1 MPKQIDMM
9 RLREEEVFSL
19 LEFISHKTKGF
30 SNPKCITIGGYA
42 IRAYIPFSRYTRDCD
57 FVLKKTNKW
66 QIDEINRMLSRR
78 VKAEIFEKK
87 EKYGFLKMI
96 SIIQSGKTKIKV
108 SLDFMEGQVRGR
120 TGKQIVLI
128 DEKFIDN
135 STLTNIQIAGKEIDI
150 YVPDYTD
157 YLIMKVVSGRPS
169 DVRDIAA
176 LIWKNDVPDTLNT
189 RLNEILPFPDIFFKN
204 INELIV
210 PAISDKRFVNSWRGT
225 YITTEFTEENKIE
238 VLKKLTDIDV

>member
-1 MPKQIDMM
+1 MPKHIDMM

-19 LEFISHKTKGF
+19 LELISQNTQGF

-57 FVLKKTNKW
+57 FVLKKTKKW
-66 QIDEINRMLSRR
+66 QIDEINRMLLGRI
-78 VKAEIFEKK
+78 KTEIFEKK

-135 STLTNIQIAGKEIDI
+135 STLTKIQIAGKEIDI

-176 LIWKNDVPDTLNT
+176 LIWKNDVPKTLDI
-189 RLNEILPFPDIFFKN
+189 RLKEILPFPDIFFKN
-204 INELIV
+204 INEIVV

-225 YITTEFTEENKIE
+225 FITTEFTEESKIE
-238 VLKKLTDIDV
+238 VLKKLTDIEV

>member
-1 MPKQIDMM
+1 MPKHIDMM

-19 LEFISHKTKGF
+19 LEFVSKNTKGF
-30 SNPKCITIGGYA
+30 SIPKLITIGGYA
-42 IRAYIPFSRYTRDCD
+42 IRAYIPFTRYTRDCD
-57 FVLKKTNKW
+57 FVMRKTNKW
-66 QIDEINRMLSRR
+66 QIDVVNKMLSSRI
-78 VKAEIFEKK
+78 KAEIIEKK

-120 TGKQIVLI
+120 TDKQIVFI
-128 DEKFIDN
+128 DEKFINN
-135 STLTNIQIAGKEIDI
+135 STITKIQVAGKKIDI

-176 LIWKNDVPDTLNT
+176 LIWKNDVPKTLNT
-189 RLNEILPFPDIFFKN
+189 RLKEILPYPDIFFKN
-204 INELIV
+204 INEIVV

-225 YITTEFTEENKIE
+225 YISTQFSEESKIE
-238 VLKKLTDIDV
+238 VLKKLTDL

>member
-1 MPKQIDMM
+1 MM
-9 RLREEEVFSL
+9 REREERIFEL
-19 LEFISHKTKGF
+19 LEYISSKTQKFI
-30 SNPKCITIGGYA
+30 NPKLITIGGYA
-42 IRAYIPFSRYTRDCD
+42 LRAYVPFSRYTRDCD

-66 QIDEINRMLSRR
+66 QLDEINRILSRR
-78 VKAEIFEKK
+78 IKKEILEKK

-120 TGKQIVLI
+120 TSKQIVLI

-135 STLTNIQIAGKEIDI
+135 STLTEIQVAGKKIDI

-176 LIWKNDVPDTLNT
+176 LIWKNDIPEDIGARLKETL
-189 RLNEILPFPDIFFKN
+189 PYPDIFFKN
-204 INELIV
+204 IDEIVV
-210 PAISDKRFVNSWRGT
+210 PAISDERFINSWRGT
-225 YITTEFTEENKIE
+225 YITTEFTEESKIE
-238 VLKKLTDIDV
+238 VLRKLTDIKL